1 MSIENG
7 EVAMSDFL
15 LILWLS
21 TMMWVSVMVKEQQH
35 EVNQQLA
42 MMDENMAEVW
52 VASEQLTARLKQC
65 EKRKVKR

>member
-1 MSIENG
+1 
-7 EVAMSDFL
+7 MSDFL

-21 TMMWVSVMVKEQQH
+21 TMMWVNVTVLEQQN

-65 EKRKVKR
+65 EKRKKR